1 MRLVVK
7 IIGKEISNEKGKFT
21 AFSMMT
27 AKGNWYRTAKA
38 ETKDLE
44 KFKGEVAAVEV
55 SRRFDKKV
63 EVNGEVREYP
73 TLVIEAIEKPTDA
86 ELKKFD
92 KELQILND
100 ETLKDVE

>member
-7 IIGKEISNEKGKFT
+7 IIGKDIVSNEGKFT
-21 AFSMMT
+21 AYSMLT
-27 AKGNWYRTAKA
+27 SKGNWYRTAKIDPK
-38 ETKDLE
+38 ELE

-63 EVNGEVREYP
+63 EVKGEEREYP
-73 TLVIEAIEKPTDA
+73 TLVVESIEAPT
-86 ELKKFD
+86 D
-92 KELQILND
+92 KELKEYTDKLQELNN

>member
-7 IIGKEISNEKGKFT
+7 IIGKEVSNDKGKFT
-21 AFSMMT
+21 AYSMLT
-27 AKGNWYRTAKA
+27 SKGNWFRTAKIDPK
-38 ETKDLE
+38 ELE

-63 EVNGEVREYP
+63 EIKGEIREYP
-73 TLVIEAIEKPTDA
+73 TLVVESIEAPT
-86 ELKKFD
+86 D
-92 KELQILND
+92 KELKEYTDKLQEINN

>member
-7 IIGKEISNEKGKFT
+7 VVGKEVSNDKGKFT
-21 AFSMMT
+21 AYSMLT
-27 AKGNWYRTAKA
+27 SKGNWFRTAKID
-38 ETKDLE
+38 TKELE

-63 EVNGEVREYP
+63 EVKGELREYP
-73 TLVIEAIEKPTDA
+73 TLVVEKVEKPTA
-86 ELKKFD
+86 EEY
-92 KELQILND
+92 KEYTEALQELNN